1 LDKYDNIAQLF
12 ERSECML
19 DISVS
24 LMLVVAVVFLVLLIL
39 LNSWL
44 YQPLMAF
51 MDERD
56 KSIRK
61 DLENVSANSSE
72 IEELKAKAEEVI
84 AEAKSEAAAL
94 RAKTIDESKLLA
106 MSKIEAKKEELE
118 EAYQEF
124 LNSLKKEEEELKSEL
139 LSQMPLFKESLKA
152 KFSQI

>member
-1 LDKYDNIAQLF
+1 
-12 ERSECML
+12 ML

-24 LMLVVAVVFLVLLIL
+24 LMLTVAVVFMVLLVL

-56 KSIRK
+56 KNIRK
-61 DLENVSANSSE
+61 DLESVNANTSE
-72 IEELKAKAEEVI
+72 IDELRAKAEEVI
-84 AEAKSEAAAL
+84 ANAKSEAAAL
-94 RAKTIDESKLLA
+94 RARTIEESKLLA
-106 MSKIEAKKEELE
+106 EEKIEAKKRELE
-118 EAYQEF
+118 EKYSEF
-124 LNSLKKEEEELKSEL
+124 LASLKKEEENLRSEL

>member
-1 LDKYDNIAQLF
+1 
-12 ERSECML
+12 ML

-24 LMLVVAVVFLVLLIL
+24 LMLTVAVVFMVLLIL

-61 DLENVSANSSE
+61 DLESINSNTNE
-72 IEELKAKAEEVI
+72 IDELKAKTEEVI
-84 AEAKSEAAAL
+84 ANAKSEAATL
-94 RAKTIDESKLLA
+94 RKRTIEESKLL
-106 MSKIEAKKEELE
+106 SEEKIEAKKQELE
-118 EAYQEF
+118 KKYSEF
-124 LNSLKKEEEELKSEL
+124 LASLKKEEEKLKSEL

>member
-1 LDKYDNIAQLF
+1 
-12 ERSECML
+12 ML

-24 LMLVVAVVFLVLLIL
+24 LMLTVAVVFMVLLVL

-56 KSIRK
+56 KNIRK
-61 DLENVSANSSE
+61 DLESVNANTSE
-72 IEELKAKAEEVI
+72 IDELRAKAEEVI
-84 AEAKSEAAAL
+84 ANAKSEAAAL
-94 RAKTIDESKLLA
+94 RARTIEESKLLA
-106 MSKIEAKKEELE
+106 EEKIEAKKRELE
-118 EAYQEF
+118 EKYSEF
-124 LNSLKKEEEELKSEL
+124 LASLKKEEESLRSEL

>member
-1 LDKYDNIAQLF
+1 
-12 ERSECML
+12 ML
-19 DISVS
+19 T
-24 LMLVVAVVFLVLLIL
+24 VAVVFMVLLIL

-61 DLENVSANSSE
+61 DLESINSNTNE
-72 IEELKAKAEEVI
+72 IDELKAKTEEVI
-84 AEAKSEAAAL
+84 ANAKSEAATL
-94 RAKTIDESKLLA
+94 RKRTIEESKLL
-106 MSKIEAKKEELE
+106 SEEKIEAKKQELE
-118 EAYQEF
+118 KKYSEF
-124 LNSLKKEEEELKSEL
+124 LASLKKEEEKLKSEL

>member
-1 LDKYDNIAQLF
+1 
-12 ERSECML
+12 ML

-24 LMLVVAVVFLVLLIL
+24 LMLIVAVVFLVLLIL

-61 DLENVSANSSE
+61 DLENVNANSSE
-72 IEELKAKAEEVI
+72 IEELRAKAEEVI
-84 AEAKSEAAAL
+84 AEAKNEAAAL
-94 RAKTIDESKLLA
+94 RAKTIEESKLLA
-106 MSKIEAKKEELE
+106 MNKIEAKKEELE
-118 EAYQEF
+118 ESYKEF
-124 LNSLKKEEEELKSEL
+124 LNSLKREEEELKSEL

>member
-1 LDKYDNIAQLF
+1 
-12 ERSECML
+12 ML
-19 DISVS
+19 DISLP
-24 LMLVVAVVFLVLLIL
+24 LMLLVAVIFLALLIL

-44 YQPLMAF
+44 YRPLMAF

-72 IEELKAKAEEVI
+72 IDELKAKAEAVI

-94 RAKTIDESKLLA
+94 RAKTVEESKRLA
-106 MSKIEAKKEELE
+106 TSKIEAKKEELE
-118 EAYQEF
+118 KSYQEF
-124 LNSLKKEEEELKSEL
+124 LNDLKKEEEQLKSEL

-152 KFSQI
+152 KLSQI

>member
-1 LDKYDNIAQLF
+1 
-12 ERSECML
+12 ML
-19 DISVS
+19 DISLS
-24 LMLVVAVVFLVLLIL
+24 LMLLVAVVFLALLVL

-56 KSIRK
+56 KTIRK
-61 DLENVSANSSE
+61 DLENVQADTSE
-72 IEELKAKAEEVI
+72 IEALKAKTEAVI

-94 RAKTIDESKLLA
+94 RSKTIEDSKMLA
-106 MSKIEAKKEELE
+106 QSKIEAKKEELE
-118 EAYQEF
+118 KAYEEF
-124 LNSLKKEEEELKSEL
+124 VASLKGEEETLKSEL

>member
-1 LDKYDNIAQLF
+1 
-12 ERSECML
+12 ML
-19 DISVS
+19 DISLS
-24 LMLVVAVVFLVLLIL
+24 LMLVVAIVFFVMLVLL
-39 LNSWL
+39 NNWL

-61 DLENVSANSSE
+61 DLESVSADSSE
-72 IEELKAKAEEVI
+72 IDELKAKAEAVI

-118 EAYQEF
+118 EIYRAF
-124 LNSLKKEEEELKSEL
+124 LDSLKKEEGELRSEL
-139 LSQMPLFKESLKA
+139 ISQMPLFKESLKA

>member
-1 LDKYDNIAQLF
+1 
-12 ERSECML
+12 
-19 DISVS
+19 
-24 LMLVVAVVFLVLLIL
+24 
-39 LNSWL
+39 
-44 YQPLMAF
+44 
-51 MDERD
+51 
-56 KSIRK
+56 
-61 DLENVSANSSE
+61 LESVSANSSE

-118 EAYQEF
+118 EAYQAF

>member
-1 LDKYDNIAQLF
+1 
-12 ERSECML
+12 
-19 DISVS
+19 
-24 LMLVVAVVFLVLLIL
+24 MLVVAVVFLMMLIL
-39 LNSWL
+39 LNNWL

-61 DLENVSANSSE
+61 DLENVSADSSE
-72 IEELKAKAEEVI
+72 IEELKAKAEAVI

-94 RAKTIDESKLLA
+94 RAKTIEESKLLA

-118 EAYQEF
+118 ETYKAF
-124 LNSLKKEEEELKSEL
+124 LDSLKKEEEELRSEL
-139 LSQMPLFKESLKA
+139 ISQMPLFKESLKA

>member
-1 LDKYDNIAQLF
+1 
-12 ERSECML
+12 ML
-19 DISVS
+19 DIVPS

-44 YQPLMAF
+44 YQPLLAF

-61 DLENVSANSSE
+61 DLENVSATGSDV
-72 IEELKAKAEEVI
+72 EELKAKTEAI
-84 AEAKSEAAAL
+84 ITEAKNEAAAM
-94 RAKTIDESKLLA
+94 RAKTIEDSKLLA

-118 EAYQEF
+118 KRYQEF
-124 LNSLKKEEEELKSEL
+124 LAELKKEEEQLKSEL

>member
-1 LDKYDNIAQLF
+1 
-12 ERSECML
+12 ML

-118 EAYQEF
+118 EVYQEF

>member
-1 LDKYDNIAQLF
+1 
-12 ERSECML
+12 ML
-19 DISVS
+19 DISLS
-24 LMLVVAVVFLVLLIL
+24 LMLVVAVVFLVMLIL
-39 LNSWL
+39 LNNWL

-61 DLENVSANSSE
+61 DLENVSADSSE
-72 IEELKAKAEEVI
+72 IEELKAKAEAVI

-118 EAYQEF
+118 GTYKAF
-124 LNSLKKEEEELKSEL
+124 LDSLKKEEEELRSEL
-139 LSQMPLFKESLKA
+139 ISQMPLFKESLKA

>member
-1 LDKYDNIAQLF
+1 
-12 ERSECML
+12 ML
-19 DISVS
+19 DISLS
-24 LMLVVAVVFLVLLIL
+24 LMLVVAVVFLVMLIL
-39 LNSWL
+39 LNNWL

-61 DLENVSANSSE
+61 DLENVSADSSE
-72 IEELKAKAEEVI
+72 IDELKAKAEAVI
-84 AEAKSEAAAL
+84 AEAKSEAAVL

-118 EAYQEF
+118 ETYKAF
-124 LNSLKKEEEELKSEL
+124 LDSLKKEEDELRSEL
-139 LSQMPLFKESLKA
+139 ISQMPLFKESLKA

>member
-1 LDKYDNIAQLF
+1 
-12 ERSECML
+12 ML

-24 LMLVVAVVFLVLLIL
+24 LMLTVAVVFMVLLVL

-56 KSIRK
+56 KNIRK
-61 DLENVSANSSE
+61 DLESVNANTSE
-72 IEELKAKAEEVI
+72 IDELRAKAEEVI
-84 AEAKSEAAAL
+84 ANAKSEAAAL
-94 RAKTIDESKLLA
+94 RARTIEESKLLA
-106 MSKIEAKKEELE
+106 EEKIEAKKRELE
-118 EAYQEF
+118 EKYSEF
-124 LNSLKKEEEELKSEL
+124 LVSLKKEEESLRNEL